1 MDDVVGDV
9 VVVPALPPATV
20 VEVDAVAGATVDEVD
35 EVDVDDVVVVAL

>member
-20 VEVDAVAGATVDEVD
+20 VDVAVDDVVGAT
-35 EVDVDDVVVVAL
+35 VDDVVVVAL